1 MLSSSLGHP
10 PSAFTADKHCQFK
23 MPSVHARHT
32 TALLTLSTSKTG
44 LPCLPPQIA
53 AGLCNGLVALGEE
66 PPEGTCPYCSAQ
78 LAKAQEKQIADKI
91 HVICHRCKKVVVIK
105 DVEKPPLKTE
115 TLIERTVVKQVAA
128 EQELKKKPKKK
139 RKKEIN
145 AGLTLP
151 PTKKLAPIASVSSG
165 GLLPKKS
172 IHLPENSKSK
182 NKLKYLMS
190 NAEAPA
196 RGGLQDFLKKL

>member
-1 MLSSSLGHP
+1 M
-10 PSAFTADKHCQFK
+10 
-23 MPSVHARHT
+23 
-32 TALLTLSTSKTG
+32 
-44 LPCLPPQIA
+44 
-53 AGLCNGLVALGEE
+53 
-66 PPEGTCPYCSAQ
+66 
-78 LAKAQEKQIADKI
+78 AKAQEKKVATKI
-91 HVICHRCKKVVVIK
+91 HVICYRCKKVVAIK
-105 DVEKPPLKTE
+105 DIEKPPVKTE
-115 TLIERTVVKQVAA
+115 TLVERTVVKQVAA

-165 GLLPKKS
+165 GLVPKKS
-172 IHLPENSKSK
+172 IQLAENSKSK
-182 NKLKYLMS
+182 NKFKYLMS

>member
-1 MLSSSLGHP
+1 M
-10 PSAFTADKHCQFK
+10 
-23 MPSVHARHT
+23 HARHDF
-32 TALLTLSTSKTG
+32 ADSAPHLY
-44 LPCLPPQIA
+44 LPPQIA

-190 NAEAPA
+190 SAETPA